1 MRAGEGEKKM
11 KALSSFRK
19 HVESLSRC
27 CLVHQQHINVHAIA
41 ELEAWK
47 KIQSDDGETHG
58 FALFRFIDG
67 RYGVFSEW
75 ADYTGHGCQCR
86 SEILIFDSREE
97 AVRLGLTEEGRKAL
111 GLEG

>member
-1 MRAGEGEKKM
+1 MED
-11 KALSSFRK
+11 LSSFRK

-27 CLVHQQHINVHAIA
+27 CLVHPQHIDVHAIA

-58 FALFRFIDG
+58 FALFRLSDG
-67 RYGVFSEW
+67 RYGTFVEW

-97 AVRLGLTEEGRKAL
+97 AVRLGLTDEGRKAL
-111 GLEG
+111 GISS